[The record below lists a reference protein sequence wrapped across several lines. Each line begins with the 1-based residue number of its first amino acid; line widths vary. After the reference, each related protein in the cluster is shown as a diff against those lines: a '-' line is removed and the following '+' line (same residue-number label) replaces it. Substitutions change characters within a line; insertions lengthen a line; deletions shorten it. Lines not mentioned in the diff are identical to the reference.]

1 MTVGLGMHANTAC
14 QVVSDKDFRLLGDRA
29 SYVSWE
35 GMFFESRETV
45 SVGDDVIVSLQAP
58 GTGEWLD
65 AEARVARIVP
75 LGDGHVHGVG
85 LRFARMD
92 DASRE
97 TLFSALGPRA
107 TPMEEAFAQVRK

>member
-1 MTVGLGMHANTAC
+1 VT
-14 QVVSDKDFRLLGDRA
+14 DRDFRLLGDRA

-35 GMFFESRETV
+35 GMSFECRE
-45 SVGDDVIVSLQAP
+45 SVAVGEDVIVSLQAP

-75 LGDGHVHGVG
+75 LGDGSAHGVG

-92 DASRE
+92 DASRA
-97 TLFSALGPRA
+97 TLFSALGPQQ
-107 TPMEEAFAQVRK
+107 TPMEEAFARVRRSPVDSRSAP